1 MTTIMSD
8 QDYID
13 NYDDMTGFA
22 LSAEQEANLLAKQTE
37 CTFMWTNTAGE
48 PVGLIM
54 NYVWRDG
61 RFWLTATR
69 SRARVPAI
77 EKRPRVAVC
86 LSSRGTSIRHCQAL
100 TFKGTAIV
108 HDDEETKDWFY
119 TELSNAL
126 RPTSAEQAAA
136 FYEGMASTSDR
147 VVIEVLPDKKISFDT
162 EPLFRGSPA
171 GPALSRLD

>member
-1 MTTIMSD
+1 
-8 QDYID
+8 
-13 NYDDMTGFA
+13 MTGFA

-86 LSSRGTSIRHCQAL
+86 LVLHGAVERAAPHKRRAGGRVLRRDGQHVGPGRDRSAARQEDQLRH
-100 TFKGTAIV
+100 
-108 HDDEETKDWFY
+108 
-119 TELSNAL
+119 
-126 RPTSAEQAAA
+126 
-136 FYEGMASTSDR
+136 
-147 VVIEVLPDKKISFDT
+147 
-162 EPLFRGSPA
+162 
-171 GPALSRLD
+171 